1 MELLEVYTWVVFK
14 LICNCL
20 THVSVKFLLNT
31 VITVRLKE
39 REVSL
44 HRDSSIL
51 FKHFLYWALKGPT
64 DLKLQK
70 SFHDENTEEHW
81 AELWVSALAIVSILC
96 SLSL

>member
-1 MELLEVYTWVVFK
+1 MGCFQIDLQLF
-14 LICNCL
+14 
-20 THVSVKFLLNT
+20 NT
-31 VITVRLKE
+31 CECKIPIKHCHYAVRLKE

-81 AELWVSALAIVSILC
+81 AELWVSGLAIVSMLC
-96 SLSL
+96 SLSV